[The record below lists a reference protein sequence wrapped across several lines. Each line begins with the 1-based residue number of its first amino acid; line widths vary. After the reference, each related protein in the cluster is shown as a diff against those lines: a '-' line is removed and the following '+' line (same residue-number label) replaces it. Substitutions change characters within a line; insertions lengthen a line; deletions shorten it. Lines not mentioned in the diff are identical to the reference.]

1 MEGKKTLSLLSLIFS
16 IVGIIL
22 LFTPV
27 SIAGLVL
34 IVLGLIFSIVGKK
47 KEGKNGLA
55 TAGFIVSLIG
65 IILFVIVVVVLGAL
79 MMGAIGLMAGLA
91 G

>member
-1 MEGKKTLSLLSLIFS
+1 MEGKKTISLLSLIFGV
-16 IVGIIL
+16 VGIIL

-34 IVLGLIFSIVGKK
+34 IILGLIFSIVGKK

-55 TAGFIVSLIG
+55 TAGFVVSLIG
-65 IILFVIVVVVLGAL
+65 IILFVIVVVILGAL